1 MKYRVDLRDCVLQL
15 SNRIREIEA
24 KFKIELSEET
34 KDLFLDLQRDVILG
48 GIDDAL
54 NVKENNNG

>member
-54 NVKENNNG
+54 NVKEKVE